1 MSFGGIPS
9 IVNAGHGHPTRWWR
23 PIRWFLL
30 GYVAIGLAASCAI
43 NLAGLIMGAPTAFT
57 SGGSL
62 QGTMILW
69 FWWFF
74 MPALTWPVFLYWTLY
89 HWLFR

>member
-1 MSFGGIPS
+1 
-9 IVNAGHGHPTRWWR
+9 
-23 PIRWFLL
+23 
-30 GYVAIGLAASCAI
+30 
-43 NLAGLIMGAPTAFT
+43 MGAPTAFS

-74 MPALTWPVFLYWTLY
+74 VPVLTWPAFLYWTLY
-89 HWLFR
+89 HWLVR